1 MREMVM
7 EAKQAGL
14 STALSGHLKLDN
26 LDELAR
32 VNPDIVGVRG
42 AVCSSGERD
51 RAVAWEAVA
60 HFKEQL
66 DLRKSGQMTCG
77 GSRWAQTAMVM
88 ATMAGGRSLTGA
100 ARIAP
105 GVIAA
110 LSRQMDDDRGSF
122 VEAILHDA
130 LNIYDVIYWAEQAGH
145 KLLTQRKENDGTLRV
160 LIQPFGNK

>member
-1 MREMVM
+1 M
-7 EAKQAGL
+7 
-14 STALSGHLKLDN
+14 KLDN

-66 DLRKSGQMTCG
+66 DLRKSGQIDPRRQAVPSYG
-77 GSRWAQTAMVM
+77 NGYGNGSGNGNGSGSGNGHNDGWAVID
-88 ATMAGGRSLTGA
+88 GRGKNCA
-100 ARIAP
+100 

-145 KLLTQRKENDGTLRV
+145 RLLTQRKENDGTLRV
-160 LIQPFGNK
+160 LIQPFGSK